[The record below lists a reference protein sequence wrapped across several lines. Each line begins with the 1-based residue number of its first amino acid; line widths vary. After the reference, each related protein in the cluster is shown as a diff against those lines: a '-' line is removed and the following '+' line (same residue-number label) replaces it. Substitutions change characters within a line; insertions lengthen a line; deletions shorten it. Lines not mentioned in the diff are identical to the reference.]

1 MKNELYHYG
10 VPQRSGRYPWG
21 SGKNPYH
28 HGASLSSGV
37 KKVTGAI
44 RNQRTKTYNKS
55 MYAKSKSMSDE
66 ELRSAIN
73 RIKLEQEYRSLK
85 RMDLVDGKMAAYGI
99 LGEYGAQF
107 IGGSSKE
114 FSRNTL
120 NTVSKTGKKVSAVK
134 KVAKAAINVKRAA
147 KPTTVSNFDRSDIL
161 AFQLKRNG

>member
-107 IGGSSKE
+107 IGGSSRE
-114 FSRNTL
+114 FSRNIS
-120 NTVSKTGKKVSAVK
+120 NTITKTKKKAPAIKKAVDTA
-134 KVAKAAINVKRAA
+134 VNIKRGA
-147 KPTTVSNFDRSDIL
+147 TNITSNTFNRADIL
-161 AFQLKRNG
+161 ADQIRRNS